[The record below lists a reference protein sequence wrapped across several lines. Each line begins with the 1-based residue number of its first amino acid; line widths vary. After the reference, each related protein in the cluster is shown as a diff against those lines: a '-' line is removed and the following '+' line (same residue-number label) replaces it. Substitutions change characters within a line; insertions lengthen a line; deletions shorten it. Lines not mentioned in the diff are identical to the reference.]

1 MGCCGCW
8 FQGGQLW
15 CVGPLGSQRP
25 FHGSQAWAATVAA
38 AFRRHLPGTP
48 LLLDLRPST
57 RALKVIPRSLEASS
71 RACSTGS
78 GPLGLCRP
86 APNSQDSGPQ
96 PLLWNILDPHAC
108 LLTCTAALPVAK
120 RCVPERLV
128 REPHSE
134 RAAPPAVPRTFSRGV
149 VGEHGLE
156 LGGLCSV
163 GPAETGERGREGPE
177 PEPPGSPGHPPT
189 AHIPQ
194 TRAGCGILTTTA
206 GLC

>member
-1 MGCCGCW
+1 MW
-8 FQGGQLW
+8 DPSAARDPSMVARPGQPLLP
-15 CVGPLGSQRP
+15 GPQLQLLSG
-25 FHGSQAWAATVAA
+25 TIC
-38 AFRRHLPGTP
+38 LGTP

-57 RALKVIPRSLEASS
+57 WALKVTPRSLEASS

-86 APNSQDSGPQ
+86 APNSQDPGPQ
-96 PLLWNILDPHAC
+96 PLLWNILGPHAC